1 MSDHGKEGANEDQ
14 QKLTRRA
21 SDKPHPFE
29 RNKGFRTCRACGL
42 PKKHEIHKGKHP
54 SKDTANVE
62 PQPQSIEQ
70 LREQLRDNP
79 PPPTPRFALSHIILI
94 IGGLI
99 VVVIGLAFLALF
111 LFNNTVDKPL
121 QEIVKAPSNQVVRA
135 RAHFDGLN
143 FDTLVFD
150 LIETSG
156 GASNLDIFRLF
167 WQYCEAMKER
177 HFNKVILASRGVRKF
192 TLEGSYFQQLGQE
205 YKGGNLVYIIRTFPS
220 HLTASD
226 GTKPFA
232 EYTGELLDVVTK
244 KVEQFTEFSDQWH
257 ARDTAV
263 FTQGEA
269 DSSTVAAAE
278 PSSPAINSA
287 SNDNW
292 LVLDSENQM
301 DNTTDI
307 SLYNGGT
314 QGAVL
319 TIRCANRETEAY
331 IDTDTV
337 LENGG
342 IRVRFDD
349 SAVIRQSWD
358 RSASNKALFAPDA
371 VAFAR
376 RLANTHILRFE
387 FTPVEEPG
395 KTVVFDVSGLEA
407 KMQRVSDTCSWASIG
422 QNHARAKAAPA
433 IPK

>member
-1 MSDHGKEGANEDQ
+1 MCDDGKEGANEGQ

-42 PKKHEIHKGKHP
+42 PEKHEIHKVKHP
-54 SKDTANVE
+54 SKDTVNVE
-62 PQPQSIEQ
+62 PQQQSIEQ
-70 LREQLRDNP
+70 LREQLRDNRP
-79 PPPTPRFALSHIILI
+79 PPKPRFALSHIVLI
-94 IGGLI
+94 SGGLI
-99 VVVIGLAFLALF
+99 VVVIGLMFLALF
-111 LFNNTVDKPL
+111 LVNNTVDKPL
-121 QEIVKAPSNQVVRA
+121 QQILEAPSNQVVRA
-135 RAHFDGLN
+135 SSHFDGLKFN
-143 FDTLVFD
+143 TLVFD
-150 LIETSG
+150 LTETSG
-156 GASNLDIFRLF
+156 GASGLDVFRLF
-167 WQYCEAMKER
+167 CQYAEAMKER
-177 HFNKVILASRGVRKF
+177 HFTKVTLASRGVKKF

-205 YKGGNLVYIIRTFPS
+205 YKRENPVYTIRTFPP
-220 HLTASD
+220 HLTALD

-244 KVEQFTEFSDQWH
+244 EVEQFTEFSDQWY

-263 FTQGEA
+263 FARSEVN
-269 DSSTVAAAE
+269 SSTVAAAE
-278 PSSPAINSA
+278 PSTPAISSA

-292 LVLDSENQM
+292 LVLDSQNQM
-301 DNTTDI
+301 DNTTDV

-314 QGAVL
+314 HGAVL

-342 IRVRFDD
+342 VRVRFDN

-358 RSASNKALFAPDA
+358 RSASDKALFAPDA

-387 FTPVEEPG
+387 FTPFEEPG
-395 KTVVFDVSGLEA
+395 RTVVFDVSGLDT

-433 IPK
+433 TPK